1 MSNSLL
7 KKSQRRKAPEE
18 ADIFAGSQLCLA
30 RKSRKMSQERL
41 GEHLSVSFQQ
51 VQKYEKGKNRM
62 TPGIL
67 AAAADILGVSPAFF
81 FKNTGGRS
89 AEPTAETLQLATLMS
104 SKDALEL
111 NALFARIDDPKLRH
125 HILGCMRQVVEAFGP
140 RLDRPKGFTEKVSS
154 GFPFGNA

>member
-1 MSNSLL
+1 M
-7 KKSQRRKAPEE
+7 
-18 ADIFAGSQLCLA
+18 FAGSQLCLA

-67 AAAADILGVSPAFF
+67 AAAADVLGVSPAFF
-81 FKNTGGRS
+81 FKNTDGQS
-89 AEPTAETLQLATLMS
+89 AEPTVETLQLATLMA

-125 HILGCMRQVVEAFGP
+125 HIIGCMRQVVEAFAP
-140 RLDRPKGFTEKVSS
+140 RLDRSNGFQGKIES
-154 GFPFGNA
+154 GLPFRNA